1 MTPAFNVVIPARHA
15 STRLPGKVL
24 RRLDGRSMVEHV
36 HRVAQA
42 SGAARILV
50 ATDDER
56 VATVVKDFGGEACLT
71 SRDHASGTDRVNEV
85 AHRQGWK
92 DDVVVVNLQGD
103 EPLMPPALVTQV
115 ARELHARPG
124 AQIGTIAGRFQAL
137 DEWRDPNIVK
147 VLRDAEGYAVYFS
160 RAPIPWDRDGFAA
173 GNPALPAEAALR
185 HIGLYAYR
193 VGALRRFSA
202 LAPPAIERIEAL
214 EQLRAL
220 YHGWRIFVGFAEQR
234 PGPGVDTEADL
245 ARVEQLLKAEPR
257 A

>member
-1 MTPAFNVVIPARHA
+1 MVPVFNVVIPARHA

-42 SGAARILV
+42 SGAAQVIV

-56 VATVVKDFGGEACLT
+56 VASVVKDFGGEACLT

-85 AHRQGWK
+85 AHQRGWK
-92 DDVVVVNLQGD
+92 DDVIVVNLQGD
-103 EPLMPPALVTQV
+103 EPLMPPALVAQA
-115 ARELHARPG
+115 ARELHARAA
-124 AQIGTIAGRFQAL
+124 AQIGTIAGRFQTVE
-137 DEWRDPNIVK
+137 EWRDPNIVK
-147 VLRDAEGYAVYFS
+147 VLRDAEGCAVYFS
-160 RAPIPWDRDGFAA
+160 RAPIPWDRDGFAGGA
-173 GNPALPAEAALR
+173 PALPEAAWR

-193 VGALRRFSA
+193 VGALRRFSG

-220 YHGWRIFVGFAEQR
+220 HHGWRIFVGIAEQR

-245 ARVEQLLKAEPR
+245 ARVEQVLKAGLR